1 MPHLDDRPPGML
13 KGLQARSHV
22 LCAFFGPVQTAFSPR
37 ADVVVLVVC
46 GQVAGN
52 SKGYRESIQ
61 YLYKQRESD
70 RRSPGRLLSNK
81 CRTASIVRTGG
92 LTGWSR
98 LTDGPSRSD
107 FGFQG
112 FCSESS
118 VGRHGR
124 RRGRLM
130 PEPSSPK
137 NHKLLFVS
145 FQSKVLVTLRYV
157 PHNLPP
163 KAMSVRSSLIGTS
176 YIRLGPARG
185 EIRRESSPS
194 GRRPA
199 SPWGH

>member
-1 MPHLDDRPPGML
+1 MCCVPFSGPCRPLFPL
-13 KGLQARSHV
+13 
-22 LCAFFGPVQTAFSPR
+22 VQTWWL
-37 ADVVVLVVC
+37 LVVC
-46 GQVAGN
+46 GQAAGN
-52 SKGYRESIQ
+52 SKGYRESIHVQ

-145 FQSKVLVTLRYV
+145 FQSKVLVTLRCV
-157 PHNLPP
+157 PHSLPP
-163 KAMSVRSSLIGTS
+163 KA
-176 YIRLGPARG
+176 IRLGLRA
-185 EIRRESSPS
+185 EK
-194 GRRPA
+194 
-199 SPWGH
+199 

>member
-1 MPHLDDRPPGML
+1 MCCVPFSGPCRPLFPL
-13 KGLQARSHV
+13 
-22 LCAFFGPVQTAFSPR
+22 VQTWWYWWCAGKSPATVR
-37 ADVVVLVVC
+37 ATGRVYSTC
-46 GQVAGN
+46 
-52 SKGYRESIQ
+52 I
-61 YLYKQRESD
+61 KQRESD

-145 FQSKVLVTLRYV
+145 FQSKVLVTLRCV
-157 PHNLPP
+157 PHSLPP
-163 KAMSVRSSLIGTS
+163 KVAYRHELHTAWT
-176 YIRLGPARG
+176 ARG